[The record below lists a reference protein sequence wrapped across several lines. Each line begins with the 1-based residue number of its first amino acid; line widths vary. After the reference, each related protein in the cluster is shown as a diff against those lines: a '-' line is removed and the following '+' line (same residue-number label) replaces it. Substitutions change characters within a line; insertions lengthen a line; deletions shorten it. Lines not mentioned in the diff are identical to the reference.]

1 MNILIYTITRNSE
14 TKLYKYYEQISVIPK
29 LFPEHNFYLSIYEN
43 DSVDDTK
50 SLLRSFDFS
59 NFKDVHIKTE
69 DLGVPSFGSVQDEQ
83 RVKILADAR
92 NKAIFD
98 CGFLDLCD
106 KVMMIESDAIYQS
119 RAVRSLIN
127 FEKNNNIKADIVSSM
142 YFWHVLNPVLY
153 DTWATRWDENCRE
166 NTLRFDWKE
175 KDYDKYYSTCNG
187 ICLFD
192 AEPFKKGAKYHWFNE
207 RFGCF
212 DCDTV
217 VICENFHKMGYSD
230 IFIDYKSRVYT
241 SE

>member
-1 MNILIYTITRNSE
+1 M
-14 TKLYKYYEQISVIPK
+14 
-29 LFPEHNFYLSIYEN
+29 
-43 DSVDDTK
+43 
-50 SLLRSFDFS
+50 
-59 NFKDVHIKTE
+59 
-69 DLGVPSFGSVQDEQ
+69 
-83 RVKILADAR
+83 
-92 NKAIFD
+92 
-98 CGFLDLCD
+98 
-106 KVMMIESDAIYQS
+106 
-119 RAVRSLIN
+119 
-127 FEKNNNIKADIVSSM
+127 
-142 YFWHVLNPVLY
+142 LNPVLY
-153 DTWATRWDENCRE
+153 DTWATRWDENCRG

-230 IFIDYKSRVYT
+230 IFIDYKSKVYT